1 MKLTPL
7 NLVCH
12 ECLLPT
18 WIKSCG
24 TFLRLAVAKLD
35 LNNMCRHPALYVQI
49 GADLEVVKW
58 VSNGYELKLKRWP
71 QDNGT
76 KNSRLEMEDP
86 HCGWHELRSF
96 N

>member
-35 LNNMCRHPALYVQI
+35 LINMCRHPALYVQF
-49 GADLEVVKW
+49 GADLEGVKW
-58 VSNGYELKLKRWP
+58 ARNGYELKRKRWP
-71 QDNGT
+71 QDNV
-76 KNSRLEMEDP
+76 SRWEREDP
-86 HCGWHELRSF
+86 LYG
-96 N
+96 

>member
-1 MKLTPL
+1 M
-7 NLVCH
+7 CH

-24 TFLRLAVAKLD
+24 TFLRLAVVRLV
-35 LNNMCRHPALYVQI
+35 LNIMCRHPALYVQI

-58 VSNGYELKLKRWP
+58 LRNGYELKLKRWP
-71 QDNGT
+71 QDSVT
-76 KNSRLEMEDP
+76 KYSRSEREDP
-86 HCGWHELRSF
+86 HVVWRDLRRF

>member
-24 TFLRLAVAKLD
+24 TFLRLAVARLD
-35 LNNMCRHPALYVQI
+35 LNNRCRHSALYVQI

-58 VSNGYELKLKRWP
+58 VHNGYELKLKRWP
-71 QDNGT
+71 QEATGSPARRYLETGT
-76 KNSRLEMEDP
+76 QTRRDVT
-86 HCGWHELRSF
+86 
-96 N
+96 

>member
-1 MKLTPL
+1 
-7 NLVCH
+7 VCH

-24 TFLRLAVAKLD
+24 TFLRLAVVRLV
-35 LNNMCRHPALYVQI
+35 LNIMCRHPALYVQI

-58 VSNGYELKLKRWP
+58 LRNGYELKLKRWP
-71 QDNGT
+71 QDSVT
-76 KNSRLEMEDP
+76 KYSRSEREDP
-86 HCGWHELRSF
+86 HVVWRDLRRF